1 MSVQKV
7 RVRLKINGQE
17 YEQEIPSNL
26 TLLEL
31 IRDELGFTGTKEGC
45 GIGACGACTVLL
57 DGKPVYACLILAPKV
72 DGREVVTIEG
82 IGEEGKLHPLQ
93 EAFLTH
99 GAVQCGFCT
108 PGMLLSAKALLD
120 KNFHPT
126 REEIEEAISGN
137 LCRCTGYLPIV
148 RAIEAIGSGGRDEV

>member
-1 MSVQKV
+1 MSVQNI
-7 RVRLKINGQE
+7 RVRFRMNGQE
-17 YEQEIPSNL
+17 HEREIPSHI

-31 IRDELGFTGTKEGC
+31 IRDELGLTGTKEGC
-45 GIGACGACTVLL
+45 EIGECGACTVLL
-57 DGKPVYACLILAPKV
+57 DGKPVYACLVLAPKV
-72 DGREVVTIEG
+72 DGREVITIEG

-120 KNFHPT
+120 KNSHPS
-126 REEIEEAISGN
+126 RQEIEEAISGN
-137 LCRCTGYLPIV
+137 LCRCTGYLQIV
-148 RAIEAIGSGGRDEV
+148 NAIEAIRSEGKE